1 MIARICREAIPTS
14 KSGECVESARSI
26 ALPRYLATP
35 GNRGSWY
42 LYRGEG
48 DVTRSVMITLWDDV
62 DALAALTGID
72 CGSLVADHFSSSRS
86 NVMERSIQEYEVHSD
101 NPQGAHKSG
110 RTPSLED
117 SPMVARLWRGVVPN
131 EKADAYW
138 RYLYGFGVRDYEK
151 YVGYRSGHLL
161 RRTEQVQTHI
171 LLLSFWTSR
180 QAIMTYAGSNI
191 DRAHYYAYDLECLI
205 DPSLNVEH
213 YEVVVGLRDLG

>member
-1 MIARICREAIPTS
+1 MIARICCETIPTS
-14 KSGECVESARSI
+14 KSVECVESARSI
-26 ALPRYLATP
+26 VLPRYLATP

-42 LYRGEG
+42 LHRGEG

-62 DALAALTGID
+62 DAVARLAGVD
-72 CGSLVADHFSSSRS
+72 CGSLVADHFSSGTS

-101 NPQGAHKSG
+101 NPQGTHKSG
-110 RTPSLED
+110 RTPSLQG
-117 SPMVARLWRGVVPN
+117 SPMVARLWRGVVSN
-131 EKADAYW
+131 EKADAYL
-138 RYLYGFGVRDYEK
+138 RYLFGFGAHDYDK
-151 YVGYRSGHLL
+151 YFGYRSGHLL

-180 QAIMTYAGSNI
+180 QAIMTYAGSDI

-213 YEVVVGLRDLG
+213 YEVVVGLGDLG

>member
-1 MIARICREAIPTS
+1 MIARICCGTIPTS
-14 KSGECVESARSI
+14 KSGESVELARSI
-26 ALPRYLATP
+26 VLPQYLATP

-62 DALAALTGID
+62 DAVAAFAGID
-72 CGSLVADHFSSSRS
+72 CGSLLADHFSSGRS
-86 NVMERSIQEYEVHSD
+86 NVMDRSIQEYEVHSG

-131 EKADAYW
+131 EKADAYL
-138 RYLYGFGVRDYEK
+138 RYLFGFGARDYEK
-151 YVGYRSGHLL
+151 YAGYRFGHLL
-161 RRTEQVQTHI
+161 RRTEEVQTHI
-171 LLLSFWTSR
+171 LLLSFWSSR
-180 QAIMTYAGSNI
+180 QVIMTYAGTNI

-213 YEVVVGLRDLG
+213 YEVVVGLEDFG